1 MRGLG
6 LPSAT
11 ARLPRMAEPTPPAPT
26 LAEEF
31 LVEFRACWAWLPDK
45 PLFLTLLGAWALL
58 FHFLGHCSFNFTDQP
73 SLFAWMW
80 GAWSAAA
87 LEAEHGKLVP
97 VVVLV
102 LLWLRREELRATPT
116 RRWLPALAG
125 VALALALHVVAFTV
139 QQPRVSMVA
148 LAGGTWCLVALV
160 WGPGWA
166 RKTFFPFL
174 LLGFCVPLEALGEGL
189 LFRLRLLVTQL
200 SVGLGHNLLGL
211 DVLRD
216 GTAIFNSARS
226 FNYDVAPACSG
237 IRSLASLLAVTTIYG
252 YVAFRSP
259 WKRAAMMA
267 LAVPLAVAGNVAR
280 ITTVIILAE
289 AFGHQTGAAAETN
302 LGYVTFA
309 VAIGLMFLAGWLM
322 REQAVALVGRDS
334 VEPSFPVGRDSVE
347 PSNERSAASIS
358 GNTANHQEAR
368 CARDSCVG
376 RWSST
381 ESHPTGALLG
391 APLIAALL
399 LMAGAGGAIFKLQTR
414 QTLGRP
420 GVLAEP
426 VAGSTR
432 WRIPLPER
440 VAGMASQEVPPAEVE
455 LSALPAD
462 TSFGKRL
469 YTATNGAPL
478 LLQVVLMGRDRT
490 SIHQPQYCLTGQGW
504 LIEQTEEVRLPVAQ
518 PQPHAVPALK
528 LTASKVFT
536 TESGQRVPVRAIYVY
551 WFVADGALTAHRAQ
565 RLRWMAEE
573 LLKTGT
579 LQRWAYVACFAQCA
593 PGEED
598 QTFARVKE
606 FLAEAVPEFQRADKP
621 PAAR

>member
-1 MRGLG
+1 
-6 LPSAT
+6 
-11 ARLPRMAEPTPPAPT
+11 MAEPTQPAPT

-31 LVEFRACWAWLPDK
+31 LVEFRAFWAWLPDK
-45 PLFLTLLGAWALL
+45 PLFFTLLGAWAGL

-80 GAWSAAA
+80 GAWSAEA

-97 VVVLV
+97 VVVLI
-102 LLWLRREELRATPT
+102 LLWLRRNELLATPT

-125 VALALALHVVAFTV
+125 VALALVLHVLAFTV

-148 LAGGTWCLVALV
+148 LAGGVWCLVGLV
-160 WGPGWA
+160 WGPGWL

-189 LFRLRLLVTQL
+189 LFQLRLLVTQL
-200 SVGLGHNLLGL
+200 SVGIGHNLLGL

-216 GTAIFNSARS
+216 GTAIFNTART

-237 IRSLASLLAVTTIYG
+237 IRSLTSLLAVTTIYG
-252 YVAFRSP
+252 YVAFRAP
-259 WKRAAMMA
+259 WKRAVMMA
-267 LAVPLAVAGNVAR
+267 LAAPLAVAGNVAR

-289 AFGHQTGAAAETN
+289 AFGHKAGAAAETN

-322 REQAVALVGRDS
+322 REKAAPPVTLGRAERPVGQPTPPLVG
-334 VEPSFPVGRDSVE
+334 P
-347 PSNERSAASIS
+347 A
-358 GNTANHQEAR
+358 
-368 CARDSCVG
+368 
-376 RWSST
+376 
-381 ESHPTGALLG
+381 
-391 APLIAALL
+391 LIAALL
-399 LMAGAGGAIFKLQTR
+399 LMALAGGAIYQLQTR

-426 VAGSTR
+426 QAGSPR
-432 WRIPLPER
+432 WRIPLPEQ
-440 VAGMASQEVPPAEVE
+440 VAGMTSQEVPAAEVE

-462 TSFGKRL
+462 TSIGKRL

-518 PQPHAVPALK
+518 SPPHEVPALK

-536 TESGQRVPVRAIYVY
+536 TADGQRVPVRAIYVY
-551 WFVADGALTAHRAQ
+551 WFVADGALTAHRSQ

-593 PGEED
+593 PGDED

-606 FLAEAVPEFQRADKP
+606 FVAEAVPEFQRS
-621 PAAR
+621 PAPR

>member
-1 MRGLG
+1 
-6 LPSAT
+6 
-11 ARLPRMAEPTPPAPT
+11 MAEPTQPAPT

-31 LVEFRACWAWLPDK
+31 LVEFRAFWAWLPDK
-45 PLFLTLLGAWALL
+45 PLFFTLLGAWAGL

-80 GAWSAAA
+80 GAWSAEA

-97 VVVLV
+97 VVVLI
-102 LLWLRREELRATPT
+102 LLWLRRNELLATPT

-125 VALALALHVVAFTV
+125 MALALVLHVLAFTV

-148 LAGGTWCLVALV
+148 LAGGVWCLVGLV
-160 WGPGWA
+160 WGPGWL

-189 LFRLRLLVTQL
+189 LFQLRLLVTQL
-200 SVGLGHNLLGL
+200 SVGIGHNLLGL

-216 GTAIFNSARS
+216 GTAIFNTART

-237 IRSLASLLAVTTIYG
+237 IRSLTSLLAVTTIYG
-252 YVAFRSP
+252 YVAFRAP
-259 WKRAAMMA
+259 WKRAVMMA
-267 LAVPLAVAGNVAR
+267 LAAPLAVAGNVAR

-289 AFGHQTGAAAETN
+289 AFGHKAGAAAETN

-322 REQAVALVGRDS
+322 REKAAPPVTLGRAERPVGQPTPPLVG
-334 VEPSFPVGRDSVE
+334 P
-347 PSNERSAASIS
+347 A
-358 GNTANHQEAR
+358 
-368 CARDSCVG
+368 
-376 RWSST
+376 
-381 ESHPTGALLG
+381 
-391 APLIAALL
+391 LIAALL
-399 LMAGAGGAIFKLQTR
+399 LMALAGGAIYQLQTR

-426 VAGSTR
+426 QAGSPR
-432 WRIPLPER
+432 WRIPLPEQ
-440 VAGMASQEVPPAEVE
+440 VAGMTSQEVPAAEVE

-462 TSFGKRL
+462 TSIGKRL

-518 PQPHAVPALK
+518 SPPHEVPALK

-536 TESGQRVPVRAIYVY
+536 TADGQRVPVRAIYVY
-551 WFVADGALTAHRAQ
+551 WFVADGALTAHRSQ

-598 QTFARVKE
+598 KAFARVKE
-606 FLAEAVPEFQRADKP
+606 FVAEAVPEFQRS
-621 PAAR
+621 PAPR